1 MNETTN
7 NCLLIIT
14 EEMTKTII
22 RNLNLSYL
30 QNITQPK
37 NLKNFSLKIVRG
49 QIVKQQSQ
57 QRYSKFFSSIEN
69 RKVKTLQTYLK
80 TVCVPKSFLRT

>member
-37 NLKNFSLKIVRG
+37 NLENFSLKIVRE